1 MSIVITFVH
10 LFFDSFCVFRIIVVK
25 DSNLGSR
32 YGALGLALDINM
44 VFEVAHDSKPKECFH
59 A

>member
-1 MSIVITFVH
+1 MF
-10 LFFDSFCVFRIIVVK
+10 LLIVVK
-25 DSNLGSR
+25 DSNLRSK
-32 YGALGLALDINM
+32 YGDLGLALDINM

>member
-1 MSIVITFVH
+1 VN
-10 LFFDSFCVFRIIVVK
+10 FDTQFCVFQLIVVK
-25 DSNLGSR
+25 DSSLGSR

-44 VFEVAHDSKPKECFH
+44 VFEVTHGSEPKECFH